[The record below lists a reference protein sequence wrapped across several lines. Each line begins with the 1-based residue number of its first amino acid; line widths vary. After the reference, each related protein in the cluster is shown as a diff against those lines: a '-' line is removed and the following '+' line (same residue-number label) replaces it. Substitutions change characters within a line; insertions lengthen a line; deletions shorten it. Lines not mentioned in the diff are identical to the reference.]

1 MDSVAVITQIVD
13 VSDFISG
20 MINLRSITVCLILH
34 QVERQGDILLSRN
47 RIGRKL
53 DKIFMKAEIAIIGQ
67 KAGDTPALIIQ
78 CFYRKSH
85 TRFYLLII
93 GVIEMQK
100 LLNMFIFHL
109 IFHLTNDK
117 RFSGMQQIGS
127 IQFLSFLG
135 GIERDTGMHET
146 LILHGS
152 KQILTGEPRLQ
163 SIVDDRLLAER
174 ILEEREEFR
183 FLFLAHILL
192 ERPGIIPCRV
202 ALHFH
207 LI

>member
-1 MDSVAVITQIVD
+1 
-13 VSDFISG
+13 
-20 MINLRSITVCLILH
+20 
-34 QVERQGDILLSRN
+34 
-47 RIGRKL
+47 
-53 DKIFMKAEIAIIGQ
+53 MKAEIAIIGQ

-85 TRFYLLII
+85 TRLNLLII
-93 GVIEMQK
+93 GIIEMQK
-100 LLNMFIFHL
+100 LLDMFIFHL
-109 IFHLTNDK
+109 IFHLTYHK

-135 GIERDTGMHET
+135 GIERHPGMHEA
-146 LILHGS
+146 LVLHGG

-202 ALHFH
+202 ALHFY

>member
-1 MDSVAVITQIVD
+1 
-13 VSDFISG
+13 
-20 MINLRSITVCLILH
+20 
-34 QVERQGDILLSRN
+34 
-47 RIGRKL
+47 
-53 DKIFMKAEIAIIGQ
+53 MKAEIAIIGQ
-67 KAGDTPALIIQ
+67 KAGDAPAFIIQ

-85 TRFYLLII
+85 TRLNLLII

-100 LLNMFIFHL
+100 LLDMFIFHF
-109 IFHLTNDK
+109 IFHLTYHK

-135 GIERDTGMHET
+135 GIERYPGMHEA
-146 LILHGS
+146 LVLHGG